1 MIPLGYAFG
10 GRRIMPKLYA
20 VEFTDKRDNNT
31 FVKIGWT
38 KEYDVMD
45 RFSSKTML
53 KYGHKSNHYDNFN
66 IKVLASAY
74 TSDYN
79 EVQEAEEHLLKKY
92 PKNFWLEEKISGVTE
107 IVKLDPKKRYELIQ
121 DVLKFRSLW
130 FKQRKGS

>member
-1 MIPLGYAFG
+1 MIV
-10 GRRIMPKLYA
+10 PKLYV
-20 VEFTDKRDNNT
+20 VEFTNKQTNGK

-53 KYGHKSNHYDNFN
+53 KYGHESSHYDKFN

-74 TSDYN
+74 TDDYDQ
-79 EVQEAEEHLLKKY
+79 VQEAEQRLLKKY

-107 IVKLDPKKRYELIQ
+107 IVKLDSNKRYELIQ
-121 DVLKFRSLW
+121 DVLKYSDAW
-130 FKQRKGS
+130 YIQRKEKKNVFTER